1 MAQRYAVVDL
11 ETTGNQI
18 QYDEIIQIGIT
29 FIENNQ
35 ITDTYHSYVKTDLEI
50 PSFIQA
56 LTNINELDL
65 EEAPYFEEISQS
77 LFNLLKDCVFV
88 AHNVLFDLNFLKSHF
103 EKHQIQFEPK
113 LTIDTMELFKI
124 AFPNEESYQLSELS
138 QSLKVDLNQAHSAYE
153 DAKATALLFIKAIQ
167 KINGLPIDTIKQLY
181 YLSKSLKHDL
191 KDVLFEIVRTHQGAE
206 THNRNIKKYQNI
218 HYLKQMPIRHS
229 SDRTSITLDEAY
241 DRILKTFNFDY
252 RKEQYQ
258 LVQQLFDSL
267 MHNEN
272 ALIEAPLG
280 SGKSMSFV
288 LAALLYYLETGEH
301 ILVSTHTKLLQNQ
314 LLEQEF
320 NKVLN
325 ALDLDLKAMII
336 KSKGHYISLGLIL
349 NILQDDTDNY
359 EATILKM
366 QLLVW
371 ILETETGDI
380 EELHLKGGQKVFFEQ
395 KRTTYVPFKN
405 DIHYYQ
411 FIKESAQ
418 HVEIGI
424 TNHAHLLQHSTE
436 DTVYQ
441 LFKHIIVDEAHR
453 IQDYALNQVTDDLSY
468 QHIKYHL
475 GLLGKNEQEKLFKR
489 LDKLENRR
497 VIEQY
502 PIEPI
507 DIYQLKRDID
517 LLHEQNE
524 QLFDDLMAQISDK
537 HHESHEDDKQIHYFY
552 DIDVAN
558 ISEIFKRQISTINQ
572 ILSRFKS
579 YSHAHVK
586 AFKKELIYIYHQ
598 YTKIYNMI
606 KSGQVPFVS
615 IKKISQKSTLSL
627 FVKKAEVKDLL
638 NEVFIEQFNS
648 NIFISGTL
656 TVNHSFTSF
665 KSMFPED
672 IQFNTYYLNDIY
684 DLKNQATCFVPENMP
699 TYQYHQQDD
708 YIETIVSYLSTFVS
722 ETNQKCLVL
731 FTNYAMLYQAYRYME
746 ELEIFDDYVVLMQQQ
761 HSHVYKLVQQF
772 NQFDKTILLGTLSFF
787 EGFDYQSSGIKC
799 VMMTKLPFIHQDDPR
814 YHLMKDEF
822 DNPFKDFV
830 LPDAVTKFR
839 QGIGRLIRNKHDQGL
854 LICFDRRILD
864 SNYSKYFINALGE
877 IPVIE
882 GDLNKFQDK
891 LRKYPNR

>member
-29 FIENNQ
+29 FIEDQQ
-35 ITDTYHSYVKTDLEI
+35 IVDTYHTYVKTDLEI

-65 EEAPYFEEISQS
+65 QDAPYFDEISKS
-77 LFNLLKDCVFV
+77 LFVMLKDCVFV
-88 AHNVLFDLNFLKSHF
+88 AHNVLFDLNFLKAHF
-103 EKHQIQFEPK
+103 EKYQIEFEPK
-113 LTIDTMELFKI
+113 LIVDTMELFKI
-124 AFPNEESYQLSELS
+124 AFPTEESYQLSELS
-138 QSLKVDLNQAHSAYE
+138 QSLKVDLNQAHSADE

-167 KINGLPIDTIKQLY
+167 KIKDLPIDTVKQLY
-181 YLSKSLKHDL
+181 YLSKSLKYDL
-191 KDVLFEIVRTHQGAE
+191 KDILFEIVRTSQN
-206 THNRNIKKYQNI
+206 TVTNSSKIKKYQNI
-218 HYLKQMPIRHS
+218 NYLKQTPIRKS
-229 SDRTSITLDEAY
+229 KNSEIITIDEAY

-288 LAALLYYLETGEH
+288 LASLLYYLETGEH

-336 KSKGHYISLGLIL
+336 KSKDHYISLGLIL

-380 EELHLKGGQKVFFEQ
+380 EELHLKGGQKVFFDQ

-418 HVEIGI
+418 SVEIGI

-453 IQDYALNQVTDDLSY
+453 IQDYALNQVTDNLSY

-475 GLLGKNEQEKLFKR
+475 GLLGKNEQEKLFRR

-497 VIEQY
+497 IIEQY
-502 PIEPI
+502 PIDPI
-507 DIYQLKRDID
+507 DIYQLKKDIE

-524 QLFDDLMAQISDK
+524 NLFDELMDQINQK
-537 HHESHEDDKQIHYFY
+537 HKSQNDDEQQIHYIY
-552 DIDVAN
+552 DIDVTKL
-558 ISEIFKRQISTINQ
+558 SEIFKLQIGTINQ

-579 YSHAHVK
+579 FTHAHVK

-598 YTKIYNMI
+598 YTKIYNVI
-606 KSGQVPFVS
+606 KSGQVPYVS
-615 IKKISQKSTLSL
+615 IKKIAQKSTLSL
-627 FVKKAEVKDLL
+627 FVKKEEVKDLL
-638 NEVFIEQFNS
+638 NQVFIEQFNS

-656 TVNHSFTSF
+656 TVNESFTSF
-665 KSMFPED
+665 KSMFPKNIE
-672 IQFNTYYLNDIY
+672 FNTYYLNDIY
-684 DLKNQATCFVPENMP
+684 DLKNQAACFVPKNMP
-699 TYQYHQQDD
+699 SYQFHNQDE
-708 YIETIVSYLSTFVS
+708 YIETIVHYLSTFVS
-722 ETNQKCLVL
+722 ETDQKCLVL
-731 FTNYAMLYQAYRYME
+731 FTNYSMLYQAYRYME
-746 ELEIFDDYVVLMQQQ
+746 ELEIFDDYVLLMQQQ
-761 HSHVYKLVQQF
+761 HSHVYKIVQQF

-822 DNPFKDFV
+822 ENPFKDFV

-839 QGIGRLIRNKHDQGL
+839 QGIGRLIRNKNDQGL
-854 LICFDRRILD
+854 LVCFDRRILD
-864 SNYSKYFINALGE
+864 SNYSKFFINALGE

-882 GDLNKFQDK
+882 GDINNFQDK

>member
-29 FIENNQ
+29 FIEDQQ
-35 ITDTYHSYVKTDLEI
+35 IVDTYHTYVKTDLEI

-65 EEAPYFEEISQS
+65 QDAPYFDEISKS
-77 LFNLLKDCVFV
+77 LFVMLKDCVFV
-88 AHNVLFDLNFLKSHF
+88 AHNVLFDLNFLKAHF
-103 EKHQIQFEPK
+103 EKYQIEFEPK
-113 LTIDTMELFKI
+113 LIIDTMELFKI
-124 AFPNEESYQLSELS
+124 AFPTEESYQLSELS
-138 QSLKVDLNQAHSAYE
+138 QSLKVDLNQAHSADE

-167 KINGLPIDTIKQLY
+167 KIKDLPIDTVKQLY
-181 YLSKSLKHDL
+181 YLSKSLKYDL
-191 KDVLFEIVRTHQGAE
+191 KDILFEIVRTSQN
-206 THNRNIKKYQNI
+206 TVKNSSKIKKYQNI
-218 HYLKQMPIRHS
+218 NYLKQTPIRKS
-229 SDRTSITLDEAY
+229 KNSEIITIDEAY

-288 LAALLYYLETGEH
+288 LASLLYYLETGEH

-336 KSKGHYISLGLIL
+336 KSKDHYISLGLIL

-380 EELHLKGGQKVFFEQ
+380 EELHLKGGQKVFFDQ

-418 HVEIGI
+418 SVEIGI

-453 IQDYALNQVTDDLSY
+453 IQDYALNQVTDNLSY

-475 GLLGKNEQEKLFKR
+475 GLLGKNEQEKLFRR

-497 VIEQY
+497 IIEQY
-502 PIEPI
+502 PIDPI
-507 DIYQLKRDID
+507 DIYQLKKDIE

-524 QLFDDLMAQISDK
+524 NLFDELMDQINQK
-537 HHESHEDDKQIHYFY
+537 HKSQNDDEQQIHYIY
-552 DIDVAN
+552 DIDVTKL
-558 ISEIFKRQISTINQ
+558 SEIFKLQIGTINQ

-579 YSHAHVK
+579 FTHAHVK

-598 YTKIYNMI
+598 YTKIYNVI
-606 KSGQVPFVS
+606 KSGQVPYVS
-615 IKKISQKSTLSL
+615 IKKLTQKSTLSL
-627 FVKKAEVKDLL
+627 FVKKEEVKDLL
-638 NEVFIEQFNS
+638 NQVFIEQFNS

-656 TVNHSFTSF
+656 TVNESFTSF
-665 KSMFPED
+665 KSMFPKNIE
-672 IQFNTYYLNDIY
+672 FNTYYLNDIY
-684 DLKNQATCFVPENMP
+684 DLKNQAACFVPKNMP
-699 TYQYHQQDD
+699 SYQFHNQDD
-708 YIETIVSYLSTFVS
+708 YIETIVHYLSTFVS

-731 FTNYAMLYQAYRYME
+731 FTNYLMLYQAYRYME
-746 ELEIFDDYVVLMQQQ
+746 ELEIFDDYVLLMQQQ
-761 HSHVYKLVQQF
+761 HSHVYKIVQQF

-822 DNPFKDFV
+822 ENPFKDFV

-839 QGIGRLIRNKHDQGL
+839 QGIGRLIRNKNDQGL
-854 LICFDRRILD
+854 LVCFDRRILD
-864 SNYSKYFINALGE
+864 SNYSKFFINALGE

-882 GDLNKFQDK
+882 GDINNFQDK

>member
-29 FIENNQ
+29 FIEDQQ
-35 ITDTYHSYVKTDLEI
+35 IVDTYHTYVKTDLEI

-65 EEAPYFEEISQS
+65 QDAPYFDEISKS
-77 LFNLLKDCVFV
+77 LFVMLKDCVFV
-88 AHNVLFDLNFLKSHF
+88 AHNVLFDLNFLKAHF
-103 EKHQIQFEPK
+103 EKYQIEFEPK
-113 LTIDTMELFKI
+113 LIIDTMELFKI
-124 AFPNEESYQLSELS
+124 AFPTEESYQLSELS
-138 QSLKVDLNQAHSAYE
+138 QSLKVDLNQAHSADE

-167 KINGLPIDTIKQLY
+167 KIKDLPIDTVKQLY
-181 YLSKSLKHDL
+181 YLSKSLKYDL
-191 KDVLFEIVRTHQGAE
+191 KDILFEIVRTSQN
-206 THNRNIKKYQNI
+206 TVTNSSKIKKYQNI
-218 HYLKQMPIRHS
+218 NYLKQTPIRKS
-229 SDRTSITLDEAY
+229 KNSEIITIDEAY

-288 LAALLYYLETGEH
+288 LASLLYYLETGEH

-336 KSKGHYISLGLIL
+336 KSKDHYISLGLIL

-380 EELHLKGGQKVFFEQ
+380 EELHLKGGQKVFFDQ

-418 HVEIGI
+418 SVEIGI

-453 IQDYALNQVTDDLSY
+453 IQDYALNQVTDNLSY

-475 GLLGKNEQEKLFKR
+475 GLLGKNEQEKLFRR

-497 VIEQY
+497 IIEQY
-502 PIEPI
+502 PIDPI
-507 DIYQLKRDID
+507 DIYQLKKDIE

-524 QLFDDLMAQISDK
+524 NLFDELMDQINQK
-537 HHESHEDDKQIHYFY
+537 HKSQNDDEQQIHYIY
-552 DIDVAN
+552 DIDVTKL
-558 ISEIFKRQISTINQ
+558 SEIFKLQIGTINQ

-579 YSHAHVK
+579 FTHAHVK

-598 YTKIYNMI
+598 YTKIYNVI
-606 KSGQVPFVS
+606 KSGQVPYVS
-615 IKKISQKSTLSL
+615 IKKLTQKSTLSL
-627 FVKKAEVKDLL
+627 FVKKEEVKDLL
-638 NEVFIEQFNS
+638 NQVFIEQFNS
-648 NIFISGTL
+648 NVFISGTL
-656 TVNHSFTSF
+656 TVNESFTSF
-665 KSMFPED
+665 KSMFPKNIE
-672 IQFNTYYLNDIY
+672 FNTYYLNDIY
-684 DLKNQATCFVPENMP
+684 DLKNQAACFVPKNMP
-699 TYQYHQQDD
+699 SYQFHNQDD
-708 YIETIVSYLSTFVS
+708 YIETIVHYLSTFVS

-731 FTNYAMLYQAYRYME
+731 FTNYSMLYQAYRYME
-746 ELEIFDDYVVLMQQQ
+746 ELEIFDDYVLLMQQQ
-761 HSHVYKLVQQF
+761 HSHVYKIVQQF

-822 DNPFKDFV
+822 ENPFKDFV

-839 QGIGRLIRNKHDQGL
+839 QGIGRLIRNKNDQGL
-854 LICFDRRILD
+854 LVCFDRRILD
-864 SNYSKYFINALGE
+864 SNYSKFFINALGE

-882 GDLNKFQDK
+882 GDINNFQDK

>member
-29 FIENNQ
+29 FIENHQ
-35 ITDTYHSYVKTDLEI
+35 IIDTYHSYVKTDLEI

-65 EEAPYFEEISQS
+65 QEAPYFEEISKS
-77 LFNLLKDCVFV
+77 LFNKLKNCVFV

-103 EKHQIQFEPK
+103 EKYQLEFEPK
-113 LTIDTMELFKI
+113 LIIDTMELFKI

-138 QSLKVDLNQAHSAYE
+138 QSLEVDLNQAHSADE

-167 KINGLPIDTIKQLY
+167 KIKNLPIDTIKQLY
-181 YLSKSLKHDL
+181 YLSKSLKYDL
-191 KDVLFEIVRTHQGAE
+191 KDILFEIVRTNHGQE
-206 THNRNIKKYQNI
+206 TVSSNIKKYQNI
-218 HYLKQMPIRHS
+218 HYLKQTPIRKSHN
-229 SDRTSITLDEAY
+229 RETITIDEAY
-241 DRILKTFNFDY
+241 ERILTTFNFDY

-267 MHNEN
+267 LHNEN

-288 LAALLYYLETGEH
+288 LASLLYYLETGEH

-325 ALDLDLKAMII
+325 ALNLDLKAMII
-336 KSKGHYISLGLIL
+336 KSKDHYISLGLIL

-418 HVEIGI
+418 SVEIGI

-453 IQDYALNQVTDDLSY
+453 IQDYALNQVTDDLNY

-502 PIEPI
+502 PINPI
-507 DIYQLKRDID
+507 DIYQLKRDIE
-517 LLHEQNE
+517 LLH
-524 QLFDDLMAQISDK
+524 
-537 HHESHEDDKQIHYFY
+537 
-552 DIDVAN
+552 
-558 ISEIFKRQISTINQ
+558 
-572 ILSRFKS
+572 
-579 YSHAHVK
+579 
-586 AFKKELIYIYHQ
+586 
-598 YTKIYNMI
+598 
-606 KSGQVPFVS
+606 
-615 IKKISQKSTLSL
+615 
-627 FVKKAEVKDLL
+627 
-638 NEVFIEQFNS
+638 
-648 NIFISGTL
+648 
-656 TVNHSFTSF
+656 
-665 KSMFPED
+665 
-672 IQFNTYYLNDIY
+672 
-684 DLKNQATCFVPENMP
+684 
-699 TYQYHQQDD
+699 
-708 YIETIVSYLSTFVS
+708 
-722 ETNQKCLVL
+722 
-731 FTNYAMLYQAYRYME
+731 
-746 ELEIFDDYVVLMQQQ
+746 
-761 HSHVYKLVQQF
+761 
-772 NQFDKTILLGTLSFF
+772 
-787 EGFDYQSSGIKC
+787 
-799 VMMTKLPFIHQDDPR
+799 
-814 YHLMKDEF
+814 
-822 DNPFKDFV
+822 
-830 LPDAVTKFR
+830 
-839 QGIGRLIRNKHDQGL
+839 
-854 LICFDRRILD
+854 
-864 SNYSKYFINALGE
+864 
-877 IPVIE
+877 
-882 GDLNKFQDK
+882 
-891 LRKYPNR
+891 

>member
-29 FIENNQ
+29 FIEDQQ
-35 ITDTYHSYVKTDLEI
+35 IVDTYHTYVKTDLEI

-65 EEAPYFEEISQS
+65 QDAPYFDEISKS
-77 LFNLLKDCVFV
+77 LFVMLKDCVFV
-88 AHNVLFDLNFLKSHF
+88 AHNVLFDLNFLKAHF
-103 EKHQIQFEPK
+103 EKYQIEFEPK
-113 LTIDTMELFKI
+113 LIIDTMELFKI
-124 AFPNEESYQLSELS
+124 AFPTEESYQLSELS
-138 QSLKVDLNQAHSAYE
+138 QSLKVDLNQAHSADE

-167 KINGLPIDTIKQLY
+167 KIKDLPIDTVKQLY
-181 YLSKSLKHDL
+181 YLSKSLKYDL
-191 KDVLFEIVRTHQGAE
+191 KDILFEIVRTSQN
-206 THNRNIKKYQNI
+206 TVTNSSKIKKYQNI
-218 HYLKQMPIRHS
+218 NYLKQTPIRKS
-229 SDRTSITLDEAY
+229 KNSEIITIDEAY

-288 LAALLYYLETGEH
+288 LASLLYYLETGEH

-336 KSKGHYISLGLIL
+336 KSKDHYISLGLIL

-380 EELHLKGGQKVFFEQ
+380 EELHLKGGQKVFFDQ

-418 HVEIGI
+418 SVEIGI

-453 IQDYALNQVTDDLSY
+453 IQDYALNQVTDNLSY

-475 GLLGKNEQEKLFKR
+475 GLLGKNEQEKLFRR

-497 VIEQY
+497 IIEQY
-502 PIEPI
+502 PIDPI
-507 DIYQLKRDID
+507 DIYQLKKDIE

-524 QLFDDLMAQISDK
+524 NLFDELMDQINQK
-537 HHESHEDDKQIHYFY
+537 HKSQNDDEQQIHYIY
-552 DIDVAN
+552 DIDVTKL
-558 ISEIFKRQISTINQ
+558 SEIFKLQIGTINQ

-579 YSHAHVK
+579 FTHAHVK

-598 YTKIYNMI
+598 YTKIYNVI
-606 KSGQVPFVS
+606 KSGQVPYVS
-615 IKKISQKSTLSL
+615 IKKLTQKSTLSL
-627 FVKKAEVKDLL
+627 FVKKEEVKDLL
-638 NEVFIEQFNS
+638 NQVFIEQFNS

-656 TVNHSFTSF
+656 TVNESFTSF
-665 KSMFPED
+665 KSMFPKNIE
-672 IQFNTYYLNDIY
+672 FNTYYLNDIY
-684 DLKNQATCFVPENMP
+684 DLKNQAACFVPKNMP
-699 TYQYHQQDD
+699 SYQFHNQDE
-708 YIETIVSYLSTFVS
+708 YIETIVHYLSTFVS

-731 FTNYAMLYQAYRYME
+731 FTNYSMLYQVYRYME
-746 ELEIFDDYVVLMQQQ
+746 ELEIFDDYVLLMQQQ
-761 HSHVYKLVQQF
+761 HSHVYKIVQQF

-822 DNPFKDFV
+822 ENPFKDFV

-839 QGIGRLIRNKHDQGL
+839 QGIGRLIRNKNDQGL
-854 LICFDRRILD
+854 LVCFDRRILD
-864 SNYSKYFINALGE
+864 SNYSKFFINALGE

-882 GDLNKFQDK
+882 GDINNFQDK